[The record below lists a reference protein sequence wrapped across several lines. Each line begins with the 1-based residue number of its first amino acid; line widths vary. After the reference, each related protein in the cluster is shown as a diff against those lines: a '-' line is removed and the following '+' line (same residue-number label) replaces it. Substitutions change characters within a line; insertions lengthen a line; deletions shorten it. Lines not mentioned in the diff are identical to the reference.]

1 MDKRIGVADST
12 SESRAF
18 APDGV
23 PSFGTP
29 VRRREDARLVA
40 GKGRFADDLALPQL
54 LHAAI
59 VRSAYAHA
67 LIRSLDVSAA
77 RAAPGVVAVLTATE
91 AAEDGL
97 GLIPTPGEFSGPDGT
112 KVQGTPRPLL
122 CSDRVRHLGEP
133 VALVVAESPALAQD
147 AAELVQVEYEAL
159 PAVSLAEDAIA
170 PGAPAVWDARPGN
183 VATLW
188 RKGDAEAI
196 AAASRS
202 AAHVTR
208 AEIDV
213 SRVTAAPLEPRTA
226 TGSVEDG
233 RLVLRTSTQG
243 PHNLRDSLARTVFKT
258 EPSQIRVIA
267 EDVGGSFGMKSGVYR
282 EDVLVLW
289 AARRLGRPVRWAS
302 SRAEAFLSDEQ
313 ARDANIRT
321 ELALDADGNFLAFS
335 ARCDVNIGAYL
346 TGRSLPLL
354 NNIGGIAGVYRTPLL
369 FAEIRTIF
377 TNTVQTA
384 AYRGAGRP
392 EATYALERTI
402 DIAAR
407 ELGLDPF
414 ELRMR
419 NLIPPEAMPFRTALV
434 FNYDCG
440 DFAGNMTMAADLI
453 DRPGFASRRAA
464 AKARGTLRG
473 LGFAN
478 PIEVAGGPFS
488 RPGKDMSRITV
499 DPDGMLTLAC
509 GIMSTGQGL
518 ETAMTQ
524 LVAERLGIPPERIR
538 YRQGDTDSLPFGRGS
553 GGSSSLAVGGA
564 AVSVALDRLI
574 EEARR
579 RAADALE
586 ASAGDLVFGAG
597 AFRVAGTDRAVEL
610 AALAGGEEGEL
621 SAEAEFLPPDV
632 TYPNG
637 CHACEVEVD
646 PETGKVEVVDYAAVE
661 DIGRVLNP
669 LLVDG
674 QMHGG
679 IAQGFGQAVKEA
691 IVHDGNGELITGS
704 FNDYAMPLA
713 SDLPY
718 FRLANREVPTA
729 VNPLGSKGVGE
740 AGTVG
745 SLAAIMNAVCD
756 ALAELGVR
764 HVDMPATPER
774 VWSAIRAVKQVRP
787 SSAP

>member
-12 SESRAF
+12 SELRAF

-40 GKGRFADDLALPQL
+40 GNGRFADDLAFPQL

-97 GLIPTPGEFSGPDGT
+97 GRSPPPASSAAPTEARSRGRRGRCSVPIGFGISASRWRWSS
-112 KVQGTPRPLL
+112 PRARPWRRTRPSW
-122 CSDRVRHLGEP
+122 CRSNTRRCP
-133 VALVVAESPALAQD
+133 QSPWRRTR
-147 AAELVQVEYEAL
+147 
-159 PAVSLAEDAIA
+159 SR

-213 SRVTAAPLEPRTA
+213 SRVTAAPLEPRAA

-243 PHNLRDSLARTVFKT
+243 PHNLRDALARTVFKT
-258 EPSQIRVIA
+258 DPSQIRVIA

-354 NNIGGIAGVYRTPLL
+354 NNIGGIAGRLPHAAPLRRGPHDLHQHGADGTP
-369 FAEIRTIF
+369 
-377 TNTVQTA
+377 
-384 AYRGAGRP
+384 
-392 EATYALERTI
+392 
-402 DIAAR
+402 IAA
-407 ELGLDPF
+407 
-414 ELRMR
+414 
-419 NLIPPEAMPFRTALV
+419 
-434 FNYDCG
+434 
-440 DFAGNMTMAADLI
+440 
-453 DRPGFASRRAA
+453 PG
-464 AKARGTLRG
+464 G
-473 LGFAN
+473 
-478 PIEVAGGPFS
+478 
-488 RPGKDMSRITV
+488 
-499 DPDGMLTLAC
+499 
-509 GIMSTGQGL
+509 
-518 ETAMTQ
+518 
-524 LVAERLGIPPERIR
+524 
-538 YRQGDTDSLPFGRGS
+538 
-553 GGSSSLAVGGA
+553 
-564 AVSVALDRLI
+564 
-574 EEARR
+574 RR
-579 RAADALE
+579 RPM
-586 ASAGDLVFGAG
+586 
-597 AFRVAGTDRAVEL
+597 R
-610 AALAGGEEGEL
+610 
-621 SAEAEFLPPDV
+621 
-632 TYPNG
+632 
-637 CHACEVEVD
+637 
-646 PETGKVEVVDYAAVE
+646 
-661 DIGRVLNP
+661 
-669 LLVDG
+669 
-674 QMHGG
+674 
-679 IAQGFGQAVKEA
+679 
-691 IVHDGNGELITGS
+691 
-704 FNDYAMPLA
+704 
-713 SDLPY
+713 
-718 FRLANREVPTA
+718 
-729 VNPLGSKGVGE
+729 
-740 AGTVG
+740 
-745 SLAAIMNAVCD
+745 
-756 ALAELGVR
+756 
-764 HVDMPATPER
+764 
-774 VWSAIRAVKQVRP
+774 
-787 SSAP
+787 SSARSTSPRASSGSTLSSCACAT